1 MTIGFLVMFLYDGLI
16 ALLVKEV
23 GYPSSMFGTA
33 IAVLGAGGVVGA
45 LLLGQFGER
54 RDPLVLMA
62 FAGITSG
69 ILVATIGHVGR
80 NDISMPLQLFLTTL
94 FAVRIACAGLF
105 VPYRTVLQ
113 RETPANLLGRVS
125 AIGEAA
131 IALATLAGPPLGAF
145 LANEAGIASPFLLGG
160 YLTALLGLV
169 LLAVRH
175 RIGQPDLK

>member
-54 RDPLVLMA
+54 RDPLVLMS

-80 NDISMPLQLFLTTL
+80 NDISMPPQLFLTTL
-94 FAVRIACAGLF
+94 FAVGIACAGLEK
-105 VPYRTVLQ
+105 L
-113 RETPANLLGRVS
+113 
-125 AIGEAA
+125 
-131 IALATLAGPPLGAF
+131 
-145 LANEAGIASPFLLGG
+145 
-160 YLTALLGLV
+160 
-169 LLAVRH
+169 
-175 RIGQPDLK
+175 